1 MQINLNPTEI
11 NDAIKVLLVQKGI
24 DLQDKNVSFKFNNRR
39 TKGGIFAVVSVENV
53 AVVAPLEA
61 GAAVLTQEPVQQV
74 QVFDGPSFP
83 QEAIINTVFTYEPTP
98 GNTVEVKPLTTPEPV
113 VETQPEP
120 APVVSSLFG

>member
-11 NDAIKVLLVQKGI
+11 NDAIKALLVQKGI

-39 TKGGIFAVVSVENV
+39 TKGGIFAVVTIESA

-61 GAAVLTQEPVQQV
+61 VAAALVQATPEP
-74 QVFDGPSFP
+74 
-83 QEAIINTVFTYEPTP
+83 ITEPTTAIQDTP
-98 GNTVEVKPLTTPEPV
+98 APTPEPV

-120 APVVSSLFG
+120 APTVTSLFG

>member
-11 NDAIKVLLVQKGI
+11 NDAIKALLVQKGI

-39 TKGGIFAVVSVENV
+39 TKGGIFAVVSIENA

-61 GAAVLTQEPVQQV
+61 VAAVLTQEPVQQA
-74 QVFDGPSFP
+74 QLFDGPSFP

-98 GNTVEVKPLTTPEPV
+98 GNTVEVKPLTTVEPV
-113 VETQPEP
+113 VDTHPEP
-120 APVVSSLFG
+120 APTVTSLFG

>member
-11 NDAIKVLLVQKGI
+11 NDAIKSLLVQKGI

-39 TKGGIFAVVSVENV
+39 TKGGIFAVVSIESA

-61 GAAVLTQEPVQQV
+61 VAAALVQATQEPITE
-74 QVFDGPSFP
+74 STT
-83 QEAIINTVFTYEPTP
+83 AIQDTP
-98 GNTVEVKPLTTPEPV
+98 APTPEPA

>member
-11 NDAIKVLLVQKGI
+11 NDAIKSLLVQKGI
-24 DLQDKNVSFKFNNRR
+24 DLQDKHVSFKFNNRR

-61 GAAVLTQEPVQQV
+61 VAALLTQEPVQQV

-113 VETQPEP
+113 VDTHPEP
-120 APVVSSLFG
+120 APTVTSLFG

>member
-11 NDAIKVLLVQKGI
+11 NDAIMSLLVQKGI

-39 TKGGIFAVVSVENV
+39 TKGGIFAVVSVESA

-61 GAAVLTQEPVQQV
+61 VAAVLTQEPVHQTQL
-74 QVFDGPSFP
+74 FDGPSFP
-83 QEAIINTVFTYEPTP
+83 QEAIISSQEAVSTS
-98 GNTVEVKPLTTPEPV
+98 TPEPA

-120 APVVSSLFG
+120 APAVTSLFG

>member
-1 MQINLNPTEI
+1 MQINLNPNEI

-39 TKGGIFAVVSVENV
+39 TKGGIFAVVSIENA

-61 GAAVLTQEPVQQV
+61 VAAVLTQEPVQQV

-83 QEAIINTVFTYEPTP
+83 QEAIINTVFTYEPIP
-98 GNTVEVKPLTTPEPV
+98 GNTVEVKPLTTVEPV
-113 VETQPEP
+113 VDTHPEP
-120 APVVSSLFG
+120 APTVTSLFG

>member
-1 MQINLNPTEI
+1 MQINLNPNEI
-11 NDAIKVLLVQKGI
+11 NDAIKALLVQKGI

-39 TKGGIFAVVSVENV
+39 TKGGIFAVVSIENA

-61 GAAVLTQEPVQQV
+61 VAAVLTQEPVQQV

-98 GNTVEVKPLTTPEPV
+98 GNTVEVKPLTTVEPG

-120 APVVSSLFG
+120 APAVTSLFG

>member
-1 MQINLNPTEI
+1 MQINLNPNEI
-11 NDAIKVLLVQKGI
+11 NDAIKVSLVQKGI

-39 TKGGIFAVVSVENV
+39 TKGGIFAVVSIESA

-61 GAAVLTQEPVQQV
+61 VAAVLTQEPVQQV

-98 GNTVEVKPLTTPEPV
+98 GNTVEVKPLTTVEPVVDTHPEPV
-113 VETQPEP
+113 PTVT
-120 APVVSSLFG
+120 SLFG

>member
-11 NDAIKVLLVQKGI
+11 NDAIKASLVQKGI

-39 TKGGIFAVVSVENV
+39 TKGGIFAVVSVENA

-61 GAAVLTQEPVQQV
+61 VAAVLTQEPVQQV

-83 QEAIINTVFTYEPTP
+83 QEAIINTVFTYEPIP
-98 GNTVEVKPLTTPEPV
+98 GNTVEVKPLTTVEPV
-113 VETQPEP
+113 VDTHPEP
-120 APVVSSLFG
+120 APAVPSLFG

>member
-11 NDAIKVLLVQKGI
+11 NDAIKALLVQKGI

-39 TKGGIFAVVSVENV
+39 TKGGIFAVVSIENA

-61 GAAVLTQEPVQQV
+61 VAAVLTQEPVQQV

-98 GNTVEVKPLTTPEPV
+98 GNTVEVKPLTTVEPG
-113 VETQPEP
+113 VETHPEP
-120 APVVSSLFG
+120 APTVTSLFG

>member
-11 NDAIKVLLVQKGI
+11 NDAIKSLLVQKGI

-39 TKGGIFAVVSVENV
+39 TKGGIFAVVSIESA

-61 GAAVLTQEPVQQV
+61 VAAVLVQAAPEPTTEPV
-74 QVFDGPSFP
+74 
-83 QEAIINTVFTYEPTP
+83 TVIQDVHTP
-98 GNTVEVKPLTTPEPV
+98 TPEPV

-120 APVVSSLFG
+120 APAVTSLFG